1 MREPSARSR
10 ALSAAFA
17 LAAVCLAG
25 GSSVHVRAQYDPRP
39 TARAGGPAVIPA
51 NVISQYCVG
60 CHNSRL
66 KTAGLQLDSLD
77 INHVADNAQQWE
89 NVVTKLRTGE
99 MPPPGRPR
107 PDAATYRA
115 VAASLERELDAAAAA
130 QPHPGRVPVHRLNR
144 SEYMNAIRDLL
155 GLEIDARAL
164 LSADEADQEGFDNV
178 ASVLSV
184 SPALLENYLSAARAI
199 SRLAVGD
206 AGLHPVIDTFKISKA
221 LVQDERLSDDLPFG
235 SQGGAL
241 IRYYFPLDAEYTI
254 KVLLR
259 RQEYD
264 YIIGMG
270 EPHQLDFRLDGAR
283 IKRFTVGGEAK
294 GMTTPENFAGNT
306 QGDPAF
312 EEYMHTADAH
322 LEARVAVK
330 AGLHE
335 VGVSFVR
342 RFWEGEGVLQPPQ
355 TGFGRTTNE
364 YYHGNPA
371 VEIVMI
377 GGPYGLPTGARAP
390 SAERRW
396 APSPGDSASRRTIF
410 TCRPKDAAGEEPC
423 ARQILSTLASRA
435 YRRPATER
443 DVETL
448 LGFYREARAHDSF
461 EAGIQ
466 RGIERILAA
475 PGFLFRVE
483 REPAGTSAGAA
494 YRVDDLDLASRLSFF
509 LWSSIPDDE
518 LRDAAA
524 RGTLHDPPVL
534 KLQVQRM
541 LRDPRS
547 KALVDNFVSRWLELS
562 KLPGVVPDTE
572 LYPEFDENLRD
583 AMEQE
588 TKLFVASQIHDNR
601 SVVELLTADYSFLN
615 ERLATH
621 YGIRNIYGSHFRRVA
636 LTDSPRG
643 GLLGQSSLLT
653 VTSYPNRTSV
663 TMRGR
668 WLLAN
673 LLGAPPPPPPPDIP
687 ALKESG
693 VEGQPRSLRER
704 MEMHRKNPTCAS
716 CHQRMDPLGFAL
728 ENFDAV
734 GKWRTVSD
742 GVPIDPSASFP
753 DGSRFEGVAGLR
765 TLMVS
770 HKDDFVRT
778 LSGKLLAYAIGRGL
792 DHHDAPTVRGIAR
805 DAAAADYTWSA
816 IIAGIVR
823 STPFSMAVGGQEAEK
838 TTGDQEVR
846 RIF

>member
-1 MREPSARSR
+1 M
-10 ALSAAFA
+10 LA
-17 LAAVCLAG
+17 LAGVCVAG
-25 GSSVHVRAQYDPRP
+25 ADPRVRP
-39 TARAGGPAVIPA
+39 LAETSVGPYVAAQAASPAVSPA
-51 NVISQYCVG
+51 APVVPAGDILNKYCVT

-66 KTAGLQLDSLD
+66 KTAGLELDSLD
-77 INHVADNAQQWE
+77 ASRVADHAQQWE
-89 NVVTKLRTGE
+89 KIVTKLRTGE

-107 PDAATYRA
+107 PDAETYRA
-115 VAASLERELDAAAAA
+115 VAGALERELDAAAAA
-130 QPHPGRVPVHRLNR
+130 NPHAGRVPVHRLNR
-144 SEYMNAIRDLL
+144 SEYTNAIRDLL
-155 GLEIDARAL
+155 GLEIDGRAL
-164 LSADEADQEGFDNV
+164 LSSDEADQEGFDNV

-184 SPALLENYLSAARAI
+184 SPALLENYLSAARTI

-206 AGLHPVIDTFKISKA
+206 PALHPVIDTFKISKA
-221 LVQDERLSDDLPFG
+221 LVQDERLNDDLPFG

-264 YIIGMG
+264 YIVGMG
-270 EPHQLDFRLDGAR
+270 EPHQLDFRLDGVR
-283 IKRFTVGGEAK
+283 LKRFTVGGEAK
-294 GMTTPENFAGNT
+294 GMTNPENFAGNT

-322 LEARVAVK
+322 LEVRVPVK

-342 RFWEGEGVLQPPQ
+342 RFWEPEGVLQPPQ

-371 VEIVMI
+371 VELVMI
-377 GGPYGLPTGARAP
+377 GGPYRTSGPARH
-390 SAERRW
+390 SAEG
-396 APSPGDSASRRTIF
+396 ATAADSANRRHVF
-410 TCRPKDAAGEEPC
+410 VCRPRDAAGEEPC
-423 ARQILSTLASRA
+423 ARKILSTLASRA
-435 YRRPATER
+435 YRRPATES
-443 DVETL
+443 DIQTL
-448 LGFYREARAHDSF
+448 LGFYKAGRNEDGF
-461 EAGIQ
+461 DAGIQ

-475 PGFLFRVE
+475 PSFLFRVE
-483 REPAGTSAGAA
+483 REPAGMAAGSA
-494 YRVDDLDLASRLSFF
+494 YRISDLDLASRLSFF

-518 LRDAAA
+518 LREAAV
-524 RGTLHDPPVL
+524 RGKLNDPAAVEQ
-534 KLQVQRM
+534 QVQRM

-547 KALVDNFVSRWLELS
+547 KALVDNFAGRWLELS

-588 TKLFVASQIHDNR
+588 TKLFVGSQIHDNR
-601 SVVELLTADYSFLN
+601 SVMELLTADYSFLN
-615 ERLATH
+615 ERLAVH
-621 YGIRNIYGSHFRRVA
+621 YGIRNIYGNHFRRVTFTGA
-636 LTDSPRG
+636 RG
-643 GLLGQSSLLT
+643 GLLGQSSVLT

-673 LLGAPPPPPPPDIP
+673 MLGAPPPPPPPDIP
-687 ALKESG
+687 ALKEAG

-704 MEMHRKNPTCAS
+704 MEMHRKNPACAS

-728 ENFDAV
+728 ENFDAL

-742 GVPIDPSASFP
+742 GAPIDPSASFP
-753 DGSRFEGVAGLR
+753 DGTRFEGIEGLR
-765 TLMVS
+765 TLLVS
-770 HKDDFVRT
+770 HKEDFVRT

-792 DHHDAPTVRGIAR
+792 DYRDMPAARGIAR
-805 DAAAADYTWSA
+805 EAASAGYSWSS
-816 IIAGIVR
+816 IVTGIVK
-823 STPFSMAVGGQEAEK
+823 SPPFSMAVASGEAVK
-838 TTGDQEVR
+838 TSAEVR
-846 RIF
+846 RD